1 MKRILAAL
9 LITLPA
15 GAAELPVRAITL
27 SNAGL
32 MQVER
37 AGRLEAWETATLTI
51 PTAQVDDVL
60 KSLLV
65 RDPLGTVLGV
75 SLPAQNFTEEAFR
88 GLPLRPEDFATRLT
102 MFSALRGQSVAL
114 GGAEGLLVDVTE
126 GEAGL
131 LVIILGERGLTQVTL
146 REGDALRL
154 NDAALAARVARAAA
168 ALAASRTAETRRAE
182 IRFSADATRE
192 VALAYVTAAPLW
204 KASFRLVMGDGG
216 GRMQGWAVVEN
227 RSGADWEEVRLAL
240 VSGNPVAYAQALY
253 TPILRARPVLPVRG
267 AEVVTPQADRAPQPV
282 MAPPAMAVMGRGAM
296 AAPAPAP
303 APAPAQAPAPPPPPP
318 APLAQAVA
326 ESSAGSVAF
335 TLPSPVSLRA
345 SETANL
351 PFLDAALPTEQ
362 LWWVQG
368 TGARHPLNT
377 ARIRNTTG
385 STLPDGLVAV
395 WAGPAFV
402 GDAELRALNDGE
414 TRLLAYA
421 QDRDV
426 AISFSR
432 TQNTRTT
439 RISTARGVVVVEGE
453 EELVWSMALAPRG
466 GHGVV
471 VVDMPRIAGWTQHFA
486 VAAEGDFG
494 LRHEARLE
502 GRDVTWRFPYL
513 RPARVETPV
522 WDPGLGSP
530 AVLGWRG
537 LNIDIDSRRLPG
549 GLGTLER
556 LSELLARVAPETP
569 GRPALAGLV
578 TGMAE
583 LRRLLDLATGA
594 IRESVAAEAALA
606 RARTAADAWGGGRA
620 VRLMLAVQVGAMACL
635 LAPWDWLLWPGAV
648 AAGFAAVGITAV
660 LLALL
665 RQTHGAA
672 SPALWARGTAG
683 YAAAQ
688 AASAFL
694 LAGVFAASGEM
705 HAAIFALGLLASAA
719 ALAAVMR

>member
-253 TPILRARPVLPVRG
+253 TPILRARPVSPVRG

-296 AAPAPAP
+296 AAPAPAQ
-303 APAPAQAPAPPPPPP
+303 AQAPPPP

-368 TGARHPLNT
+368 TGARHPLNA

-439 RISTARGVVVVEGE
+439 RISTARGVVLVEGE

-502 GRDVTWRFPYL
+502 GQDVTWRFPYL

-549 GLGTLER
+549 GIGTLER

-606 RARTAADAWGGGRA
+606 RARTAADDRTGSEREEARRQLNRA
-620 VRLMLAVQVGAMACL
+620 SQNAER
-635 LAPWDWLLWPGAV
+635 
-648 AAGFAAVGITAV
+648 T
-660 LLALL
+660 
-665 RQTHGAA
+665 GAA
-672 SPALWARGTAG
+672 ADSAWRVWLD
-683 YAAAQ
+683 AAQ
-688 AASAFL
+688 AL
-694 LAGVFAASGEM
+694 LARMG
-705 HAAIFALGLLASAA
+705 
-719 ALAAVMR
+719 

>member
-303 APAPAQAPAPPPPPP
+303 AQTQAPPPP

-439 RISTARGVVVVEGE
+439 RISTARGVVLVEGE

-606 RARTAADAWGGGRA
+606 RARTAADDRTGSEREEARRQLNRA
-620 VRLMLAVQVGAMACL
+620 SQNAERA
-635 LAPWDWLLWPGAV
+635 
-648 AAGFAAVGITAV
+648 
-660 LLALL
+660 
-665 RQTHGAA
+665 GAA
-672 SPALWARGTAG
+672 ADSAWRVWLD
-683 YAAAQ
+683 AAQ
-688 AASAFL
+688 AL
-694 LAGVFAASGEM
+694 LARMG
-705 HAAIFALGLLASAA
+705 
-719 ALAAVMR
+719 